1 MAGITLR
8 YIVYDILSDL
18 RQLYDDADLSAFK
31 VAYWVMTF
39 SDRLK
44 KQHIAKISSG
54 AYLTRFDNVP
64 VLTDPA
70 NGRHY
75 CVLPAVIYDFDE
87 DKAVNYITYSD
98 EWYLGFST
106 TIAPDYIPEFVDV
119 TFTRTT
125 PAESARLYFRSDEE
139 PAPGNPYFYR
149 QGDRLYF
156 LGTEDLAG
164 FSSVEIG
171 LNVAFD
177 PTDLSL
183 DLDAQFEFP
192 QDLIPI
198 LKRQIFDLGRFI
210 LMMPSDLKNDGTGLQ
225 GGQIPTQ
232 KIVSVNE
239 QPEQNVEQNGY

>member
-1 MAGITLR
+1 MGITGRHIL
-8 YIVYDILSDL
+8 YDILGDL
-18 RQLYDDADLSAFK
+18 RQIYDDADLSPYR
-31 VAYWVMTF
+31 VYYWICVF
-39 SDRLK
+39 ADRLK
-44 KQHIAKISSG
+44 RQHIAKISSG
-54 AYLTRFDNVP
+54 AFVTRFDNVP
-64 VLTDPA
+64 VLVDPV

-75 CVLPAVIYDFDE
+75 ITIPNVIYDMDE
-87 DKAVNYITYSD
+87 DKSINYITYSD
-98 EWYLGFST
+98 EWYLMSST
-106 TIAPDYIPEFVDV
+106 TIAPDYIPEFADV

-139 PAPGNPYFYR
+139 PAPANPYFYR

-183 DLDAQFEFP
+183 DLDAPFEFP
-192 QDLIPI
+192 QDLIPV

-210 LMMPSDLKNDGTGLQ
+210 LMVPSDLKNDGSGLQ